1 MPDLEQIPELNQYI
15 GKAIELLMTYGP
27 KLVLALFTLIIGLFI
42 IGSITRLLT
51 RIMER
56 TKVNP
61 TLRPFLASL
70 FSWLAKAMLLISVAS
85 MVGIETTS
93 FVAVIGAAGLAVG
106 LALQGSLSNFAGG
119 TLIMI
124 FRPYEV
130 GDLIE
135 AQGLLGIVKE
145 IQIFTTVLV
154 SPDNK
159 RIIIPNGPLAN
170 GNIVNFTAEGAIRV
184 DTVIGISYG
193 ADIDKAKAALLDMM
207 QASPHVL
214 SEPAPSVTVLEL
226 ADSSVNLAVRPH
238 CKPEHYWDVYFHCYE
253 QGKKTL
259 DKVGIEIPFPQRD
272 VHIHNPS

>member
-1 MPDLEQIPELNQYI
+1 MPDLEQYY
-15 GKAIELLMTYGP
+15 GKAIELVMTFGP
-27 KLVLALFTLIIGLFI
+27 KLILALFTLIIGLI
-42 IGSITRLLT
+42 VIGWMTRLT
-51 RIMER
+51 HRIMER
-56 TKVNP
+56 TKVNA

-70 FSWLAKAMLLISVAS
+70 FSWLAKALLLISVAS

-130 GDLIE
+130 GDLVE
-135 AQGLLGIVKE
+135 AQGQLGVVKE
-145 IQIFTTVLV
+145 IQIFTTILT
-154 SPDNK
+154 SLENK

-170 GNIVNFTAEGAIRV
+170 GNIINYSAEGNLRV

-193 ADIDKAKAALLDMM
+193 ADIDQAKSALMGMLT
-207 QASPHVL
+207 AHPAVL
-214 SEPAPSVTVLEL
+214 SEPAPSVNVLEL
-226 ADSSVNLAVRPH
+226 ADSSVNLAVRPY

-253 QGKKTL
+253 EGKKTL
-259 DKVGIEIPFPQRD
+259 DKAGIEIPFPQRD

>member
-1 MPDLEQIPELNQYI
+1 MPDIEQYY
-15 GKAIELLMTYGP
+15 GKAIELVMTFGP
-27 KLVLALFTLIIGLFI
+27 KLVLALFTLIFGLII
-42 IGSITRLLT
+42 IGWLTRLSL

-56 TKVNP
+56 TKVNA

-70 FSWLAKAMLLISVAS
+70 ISWLAKALLLISVAS

-135 AQGLLGIVKE
+135 AQGQLGVVKE
-145 IQIFTTVLV
+145 IQIFTTILQ
-154 SPDNK
+154 SLENK
-159 RIIIPNGPLAN
+159 RIIVPNGPLAN
-170 GNIVNFTAEGAIRV
+170 GNIINYTAEGKLRV

-193 ADIDKAKAALLDMM
+193 ANIDQAKAALMEMM
-207 QASPHVL
+207 TSNPLVL
-214 SEPAPSVTVLEL
+214 NDPAPSVNVLEL
-226 ADSSVNLAVRPH
+226 GDSSVNLAVRPY
-238 CKPEHYWDVYFHCYE
+238 CRPEHYWDVYFHCYE

-259 DKVGIEIPFPQRD
+259 DAVGIEIPFPQRD
-272 VHIHNPS
+272 VHIHNAS